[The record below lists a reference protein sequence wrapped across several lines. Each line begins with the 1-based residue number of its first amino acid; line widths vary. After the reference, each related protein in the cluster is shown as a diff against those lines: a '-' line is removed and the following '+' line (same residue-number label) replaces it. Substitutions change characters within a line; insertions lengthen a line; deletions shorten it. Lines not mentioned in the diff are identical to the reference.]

1 MNGQHHSE
9 NQIEEDLGQL
19 AVSETQRP
27 QSQVGSS
34 VGDSSEHKLNG
45 FDCLMNE
52 GLAEL
57 VVVRNLTHFLD
68 LLVNRFDVGL
78 TFLVGGVAVSLGHL

>member
-45 FDCLMNE
+45 FDSLMNE

-57 VVVRNLTHFLD
+57 D
-68 LLVNRFDVGL
+68 LLVDRFDVSL